1 MGSLTDLESRFL
13 TYYVETHIYS
23 YVNQICTN
31 IEYENYEPYY
41 DSMGTD
47 LIANRIHD
55 TILSLQ
61 VF

>member
-1 MGSLTDLESRFL
+1 MSTLDDLEIRLL
-13 TYYVETHIYS
+13 TYYVETHMYCS
-23 YVNQICTN
+23 VNQTCTN